1 MFKIIIL
8 QRLYHLSDEQGE
20 FQITDRSGFKR
31 FAGLLSHHKVPDS
44 NTIWTFREKLNEDD
58 NERKLVDCF
67 YQELEKHHL
76 IVSEGKM
83 ADAGFH
89 EVPGQ
94 RNSRAENQTIKKGE
108 IPQAWKEEKHKH
120 KLPHKDIENPPME
133 DRCPMDQEKQSKLLW
148 L

>member
-8 QRLYHLSDEQGE
+8 QRLYHLSDEEGE
-20 FQITDRSGFKR
+20 FQLTDRSSFKR
-31 FAGLLSHHKVPDS
+31 FVGLLSHHKVPDA

-58 NERKLVDCF
+58 NERKLVDFF

-83 ADAGFH
+83 ADGSFH

-94 RNSRAENQTIKKGE
+94 RNSRVENAQIKAGE
-108 IPQAWKEEKHKH
+108 IPEEWKKILISSRK
-120 KLPHKDIENPPME
+120 KTLKI
-133 DRCPMDQEKQSKLLW
+133 RLW
-148 L
+148 RTDAR